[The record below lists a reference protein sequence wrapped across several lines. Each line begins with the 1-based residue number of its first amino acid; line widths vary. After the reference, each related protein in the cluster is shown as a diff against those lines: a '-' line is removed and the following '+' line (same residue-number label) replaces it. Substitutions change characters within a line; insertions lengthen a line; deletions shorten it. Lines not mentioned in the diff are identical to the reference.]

1 MWKDSVFLVDKK
13 YKKTRFTAW
22 VDRVFCFIA
31 YGADFSNYVSFH
43 FYDLNRK
50 GRRRFITFYRN
61 EKLWHL
67 FSKSCREL
75 FLDKARFND
84 EFKPFIFRKWVDTR
98 KESEGIIKAFIVS
111 QAGGVIIKPVD
122 SCMGIGIRKINGNN
136 EEDLI
141 NFLKEVRN
149 GKHYIIEEI
158 LENHPDV
165 KRINPPSLNTIR
177 VVTCLDSKHEIH
189 ILATCLRAGISEAI
203 TDNVCTGGIVCHID
217 EKYGIID
224 TKAYNHLGASYSVH
238 PNSGV
243 FMIGYEIPQW
253 DNVISL
259 ARKLAL
265 HMPEARYVGWDI
277 AITTR
282 GLELLEGN
290 IPPDEG
296 VTQMCTMEG
305 MYNKIMTLL

>member
-1 MWKDSVFLVDKK
+1 MKNYGIYLVNHAGNCSWTRQGLTMNLNHLYLENGWIQEKK
-13 YKKTRFTAW
+13 VKVLSKPLL
-22 VDRVFCFIA
+22 CP
-31 YGADFSNYVSFH
+31 
-43 FYDLNRK
+43 
-50 GRRRFITFYRN
+50 
-61 EKLWHL
+61 KL
-67 FSKSCREL
+67 
-75 FLDKARFND
+75 
-84 EFKPFIFRKWVDTR
+84 
-98 KESEGIIKAFIVS
+98 
-111 QAGGVIIKPVD
+111 GGVIIKPVD

-243 FMIGYEIPQW
+243 FMIGYEISQW
-253 DNVISL
+253 DNVIEFL
-259 ARKLAL
+259 
-265 HMPEARYVGWDI
+265 PTEP
-277 AITTR
+277 
-282 GLELLEGN
+282 LLKVCIVIKN
-290 IPPDEG
+290 
-296 VTQMCTMEG
+296 
-305 MYNKIMTLL
+305 